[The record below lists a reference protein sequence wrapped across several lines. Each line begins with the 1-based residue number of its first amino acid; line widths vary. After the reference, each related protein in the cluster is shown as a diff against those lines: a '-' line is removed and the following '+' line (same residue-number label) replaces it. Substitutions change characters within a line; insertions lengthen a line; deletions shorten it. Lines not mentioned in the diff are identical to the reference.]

1 MASAREDQDQHLR
14 SLRDTL
20 ERVTQPV
27 GVSRQNE
34 QAQPPNDHRTAAKFY
49 EIQYNHCGRLGSGL
63 SDMRGVRDES
73 GWRMWLASAAV
84 AVGSRGLA
92 YLRMVKTA
100 SGAQA
105 VQIVH
110 GSGRG
115 ARRIEH
121 FGAPAVVSTL
131 RRCVRW
137 I

>member
-1 MASAREDQDQHLR
+1 MITGA
-14 SLRDTL
+14 
-20 ERVTQPV
+20 
-27 GVSRQNE
+27 
-34 QAQPPNDHRTAAKFY
+34 PPKFY
-49 EIQYNHCGRLGSGL
+49 EIQYNLCGRLGSGF
-63 SDMRGVRDES
+63 SAMRGVRDES

-100 SGAQA
+100 PGAQA

-110 GSGRG
+110 SSGRG

-121 FGAPAVVSTL
+121 LGAPAVVSTL

>member
-1 MASAREDQDQHLR
+1 MI
-14 SLRDTL
+14 T
-20 ERVTQPV
+20 
-27 GVSRQNE
+27 G
-34 QAQPPNDHRTAAKFY
+34 PPPKFC
-49 EIQYNHCGRLGSGL
+49 EIQDNLCGRWVPDSQLCA
-63 SDMRGVRDES
+63 VRDES

-92 YLRMVKTA
+92 CLRMVKTA

-121 FGAPAVVSTL
+121 LGARQL
-131 RRCVRW
+131 RRLADDCVRW

>member
-1 MASAREDQDQHLR
+1 MI
-14 SLRDTL
+14 T
-20 ERVTQPV
+20 
-27 GVSRQNE
+27 G
-34 QAQPPNDHRTAAKFY
+34 PPPKFY
-49 EIQYNHCGRLGSGL
+49 EIQYNLCGRLGSGF
-63 SDMRGVRDES
+63 SAMRGVRDES

-121 FGAPAVVSTL
+121 LGAPAVVSTRGRL
-131 RRCVRW
+131 RALDLTCRFAPATAHTGATNEE
-137 I
+137 

>member
-1 MASAREDQDQHLR
+1 MIS
-14 SLRDTL
+14 
-20 ERVTQPV
+20 
-27 GVSRQNE
+27 G
-34 QAQPPNDHRTAAKFY
+34 PPPKFY
-49 EIQYNHCGRLGSGL
+49 EIQYNLCGRLGSGF
-63 SDMRGVRDES
+63 SAMRGVRDES

-121 FGAPAVVSTL
+121 LGARQLCRLSDD
-131 RRCVRW
+131 CVRW